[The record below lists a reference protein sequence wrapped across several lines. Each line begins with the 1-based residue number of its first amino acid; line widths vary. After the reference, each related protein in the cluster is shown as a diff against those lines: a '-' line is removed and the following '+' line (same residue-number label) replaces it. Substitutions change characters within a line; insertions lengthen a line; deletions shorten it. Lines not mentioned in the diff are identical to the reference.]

1 MIKKI
6 APLFIL
12 LCIACITASAQSKD
26 EQAVASAVEALR
38 KAMVDGDSIQLNKIA
53 DKELTY
59 GHSGGNVQSK
69 AAFIYSFTSGQSD
82 FVTIDLTGQTIQLYG
97 NTAVVRHTLSAST
110 NDGGKP
116 GTVKIAVMTV
126 WQKQKKDWKLI
137 ARQAVKLTS

>member
-6 APLFIL
+6 AVLFIL
-12 LCIACITASAQSKD
+12 TCITCTMQAQPKD

-38 KAMVDGDSIQLNKIA
+38 KAMIDSDSVQLDKLV

-69 AAFIYSFTSGQSD
+69 AAFIHSFTSGQSD
-82 FVTIDLTGQTIQLYG
+82 FVSIDLTGQTIQLYG
-97 NTAVVRHTLSAST
+97 KTAVVRHTLTAAT
-110 NDGGKP
+110 NDDGKP
-116 GTVKIAVMTV
+116 GNVKIAVMTV

-137 ARQAVKLTS
+137 ARQAVRLTT

>member
-6 APLFIL
+6 AAVFL
-12 LCIACITASAQSKD
+12 LTCIVCTVHAQSKN
-26 EQAVASAVEALR
+26 EQAVTSAVESLR
-38 KAMVDGDSIQLNKIA
+38 RAMVDGDSVQLDKIT

-59 GHSGGNVQSK
+59 GHSGGNIQSK
-69 AAFIYSFTSGQSD
+69 AAFIHSFTSGQSD
-82 FVTIDLTGQTIQLYG
+82 FVSIDLSGQTIQVYG
-97 NTAVVRHTLSAST
+97 KTAVVRHTLSAST

-137 ARQAVKLTS
+137 ARQAVKLT

>member
-6 APLFIL
+6 TPFLVLI
-12 LCIACITASAQSKD
+12 CITCTLHAQSKD
-26 EQAVASAVEALR
+26 EQAVATAVEALR
-38 KAMVDGDSIQLNKIA
+38 KAMVDGDSVQLDKIT

-69 AAFIYSFTSGQSD
+69 AAFIRSFTSGQSD
-82 FVTIDLTGQTIQLYG
+82 FVTIDLSAQTIQVYG
-97 NTAVVRHTLSAST
+97 NTAVVRHTLSANT

-116 GTVKIAVMTV
+116 GSVKIAVMTV

-137 ARQAVKLTS
+137 ARQAVKLT